1 MPPSVIHENAA
12 AQPATHVLLVGVGR
26 YPHLIGGT
34 GPLYEEHGGMRQ
46 LSSPPLSAVALA
58 NWLISSFDHP
68 AKPLGSV
75 ALLAAGDDSVEFTHP
90 VSGAVTTLQV
100 PSFANLNTAAK
111 EWKARGD
118 SSPDNLMLFY
128 FCGHGIANGPDL
140 ALIFQD
146 FGEEPD
152 SALESALD
160 FRRFRLGMER
170 CKARHQCYFIDACRT
185 GDSNIIDA
193 AGYAGRPIFTPTTRR
208 DRTLPVRQKP
218 ALYSTFAGERAQS
231 RTGEVSLFTDAVL
244 RALEGGGAD
253 DTDGDWW
260 VDTSQLQ
267 KAVQFMM
274 ERAHEQG
281 FPSAQ
286 INPVDDMS
294 TFPLHQLTADPSV
307 PVVIGCRPA
316 ELNEHA
322 TLSWSS
328 GSATEQRPPEDKDWD
343 TVLEIG
349 DYRFSAELPPG
360 QPAPPP
366 ADRNVRPPYRRVH
379 LEVTP

>member
-34 GPLYEEHGGMRQ
+34 GPLYAEHGGMRQ
-46 LSSPPLSAVALA
+46 LSSPPLSAVAFA
-58 NWLISSFDHP
+58 NWLISSFGHP

-75 ALLAAGDDSVEFTHP
+75 ALLAAGDDDVEFKHP
-90 VSGAVTTLQV
+90 VTGAVTTLQI
-100 PSFANLNTAAK
+100 PSFANLETAAK

-118 SSPDNLMLFY
+118 SSPNNLMLFY

-140 ALIFQD
+140 ALILQD
-146 FGEEPD
+146 FGEEAD

-208 DRTLPVRQKP
+208 DRTLPVRQMP
-218 ALYSTFAGERAQS
+218 AFYSTFAGERAQS
-231 RTGEVSLFTDAVL
+231 RTDEVSLFTEAVL
-244 RALEGGGAD
+244 RALKGGGAD
-253 DTDGDWW
+253 DTSGDWW

-267 KAVQFMM
+267 KTVQFMM

-294 TFPLHQLTADPSV
+294 TFSLHQLTADPSV

-316 ELNEHA
+316 ELNKHA

-328 GSATEQRPPEDKDWD
+328 GGATEQRPPKDKDWD

-349 DYRFSAELPPG
+349 DYTFSADLPPG
-360 QPAPPP
+360 QAAPPP
-366 ADRNVRPPYRRVH
+366 ADRFVRPPFRRVH